1 MFYSKTN
8 IQRTL
13 PQYVGCLLCWWHSY
27 KMACEKIYHAFL
39 PTIIAPIVVNTFPGV
54 NIKKKPTLGSTAVT
68 LITFRL
74 AFDAIKDDVDG
85 ALDNDDTLTA
95 AQRAHFHYMK
105 DLCEFFIP
113 AVLHF
118 LS

>member
-1 MFYSKTN
+1 
-8 IQRTL
+8 
-13 PQYVGCLLCWWHSY
+13 
-27 KMACEKIYHAFL
+27 MACEKIYHAFL
-39 PTIIAPIVVNTFPGV
+39 PTIIAPVVVNTFPGV

-95 AQRAHFHYMK
+95 AQRTHLHDMK

-118 LS
+118 LL